1 MNFLYLQLAR
11 KKCFQE
17 HGHTNTWGAYQCYGY
32 THYRLNNRLKK
43 EEEKIEY
50 VLPSQVYVDIDNLYN
65 SIKHSNYNS
74 KHALVQLE
82 AILDNAQRNGL
93 MDGKIREKEALIYD
107 ELNMTDKA
115 LETFRSVLTLE
126 DANFSVK
133 VLEHFC
139 LLQNPKCVVI

>member
-1 MNFLYLQLAR
+1 M
-11 KKCFQE
+11 
-17 HGHTNTWGAYQCYGY
+17 
-32 THYRLNNRLKK
+32 K

-133 VLEHFC
+133 VFNFDFHTFHI
-139 LLQNPKCVVI
+139 N